1 MELFYYSQATPKMY
15 KLNRLQG
22 DIVPVNII
30 RMDDT
35 YAYLI
40 GRNLHFAYRHSVN
53 VRYLTSGKNTLY
65 EFVDRNL
72 YDMVQMEGIRG
83 THEIGFS
90 KRYFYVFK

>member
-1 MELFYYSQATPKMY
+1 M
-15 KLNRLQG
+15 G

-30 RMDDT
+30 RMDDN
-35 YAYLI
+35 YAYLL

-53 VRYLTSGKNTLY
+53 LGYLNNVQNVLY

-83 THEIGFS
+83 THQIGFS
-90 KRYFYVFK
+90 LRYFYIFK